1 MQLTTPILLA
11 ALGCAAASSCSKP
24 ASPSPSQGQSPS
36 PIAANEQKPTATPV
50 DWPPFAIRG
59 RWNDSRALRY
69 RIEDATG
76 PLPHADFTAAME
88 RAIAQW
94 NASGSVKLTRTNDEA
109 AADITLAWRRG
120 RHGACE
126 PFGPSGAVAHTGP
139 VGAATYVHFD
149 ADRAWTGDGA
159 TATSLHATALHE
171 LGHALGLGHVATQ
184 GSVMHSEPER
194 PTAPADSDLAGLQ
207 SLYGGGDDDASD
219 LRILAADG
227 VSTRAVLRRVAPKDR
242 TAFCAFDTDGD
253 GKDEILVWRTDAAG
267 HGALMVY
274 GFGPGPSLVRTLG
287 PFLGA
292 VAPGATTSA
301 MLTDHGERLLV
312 STLPNGR
319 RTACAFDDLGSV
331 EAYAGEPPQPAAKA
345 AKPDFDGDGNHEMVE
360 RVGG

>member
-1 MQLTTPILLA
+1 MQLATRMLLA
-11 ALGCAAASSCSKP
+11 ALSCAAASSCSKS
-24 ASPSPSQGQSPS
+24 ATPSPT
-36 PIAANEQKPTATPV
+36 AASEQQPAATPAPL

-59 RWNDSRALRY
+59 RWNDSRSLRY
-69 RIEDATG
+69 RIEEAQG
-76 PLPHADFTAAME
+76 PVPHADFTAAME

-94 NASGSVKLTRTNDEA
+94 NASGTVQMTRATDEV

-126 PFGPSGAVAHTGP
+126 PFGASGAVAHTGP

-149 ADRAWTGDGA
+149 ADRAWTQDGA
-159 TATSLHATALHE
+159 TASSLHATALHE
-171 LGHALGLGHVATQ
+171 LGHALGLGHVSAKT
-184 GSVMHSEPER
+184 SVMHSDPDR
-194 PTAPADSDLAGLQ
+194 PTALASADLAGLQ
-207 SLYGGGDDDASD
+207 SLYGGGDDDESD
-219 LRILAADG
+219 LRMLAADG
-227 VSTRAVLRRVAPKDR
+227 TTTRAVLRRVAPKDR

-287 PFLGA
+287 PFVGA
-292 VAPGATTSA
+292 VAPGSTTAA

-345 AKPDFDGDGNHEMVE
+345 AKPDFDGDGNHEMVA